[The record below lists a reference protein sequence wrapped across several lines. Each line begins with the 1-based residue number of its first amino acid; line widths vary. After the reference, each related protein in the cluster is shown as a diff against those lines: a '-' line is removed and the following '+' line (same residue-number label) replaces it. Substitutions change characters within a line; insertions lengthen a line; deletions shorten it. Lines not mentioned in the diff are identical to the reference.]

1 MSAVVAVPLAAIEAA
16 ALDQVLPSFCT
27 GERLV
32 MSEAA
37 DRTGQCEPV
46 SNAAVLPL
54 AEVCDALESGR
65 SRRL

>member
-1 MSAVVAVPLAAIEAA
+1 MLAYADRRTAVEPEGA
-16 ALDQVLPSFCT
+16 DQVLPSFCT